1 MVTAWDGI
9 PVGGLVF
16 SAVHQLAPAP
26 DPASSHELWV
36 GLLIGALIGGI
47 FARWIAFVVA
57 GFAFIAAGFL
67 PSAGHYAHSVN
78 VTYLIVGGIA
88 LAAGLYFG
96 RVRGLKHLGEH
107 EFRLRRGFIRGISR
121 F

>member
-1 MVTAWDGI
+1 
-9 PVGGLVF
+9 VGGLVF
-16 SAVHQLAPAP
+16 GAVHQQTPAP
-26 DPASSHELWV
+26 DLASSHELWV
-36 GLLIGALIGGI
+36 GLLIGALIGAI
-47 FARWIAFVVA
+47 FARWIAFLVA

-96 RVRGLKHLGEH
+96 RARGLRHLGEH
-107 EFRLRRGFIRGISR
+107 ELRVRRGYIRGISR
-121 F
+121 FLEPAIQASR

>member
-1 MVTAWDGI
+1 MVTTWDGI

-16 SAVHQLAPAP
+16 LAVHRLTPAP

-57 GFAFIAAGFL
+57 GIAFIAAGFL
-67 PSAGHYAHSVN
+67 PSAGHYAHSVKI
-78 VTYLIVGGIA
+78 TYLLVGGIA
-88 LAAGLYFG
+88 LAVGLYFG
-96 RVRGLKHLGEH
+96 RVRGLRHLGEH
-107 EFRLRRGFIRGISR
+107 ELNVRRGYIRGISR